1 MSTAQRHRLIGE
13 VIADRYRVEE
23 LLGEGGMGAVY
34 AAEHLTLKKRVAL
47 KVVHQEHAGN
57 TELAERFAREAMATS
72 RIDHPNV
79 ISALDFG
86 TLPDGTAFLAVQ
98 LVRGPSLTKILM
110 TEGKLH
116 WQRAA
121 EIGAQIA
128 DALAAAQ
135 IHGIVH
141 RDLKPDNVL
150 LQPLDQGGELVKV
163 LDFGVAKF
171 VRDSVAPESIRQG
184 REVTQVGVVIG
195 TPGYMAPEQAIG
207 HSADHRSDL
216 YALGVILWESMVGR
230 PLWSAQDLQA
240 LVQKQLTEDPPRL
253 REAAEDMRIPDALE
267 GLVANLLARRAEERP
282 QDPNVVRDALLSI
295 AHQDIIDVTRLRG
308 GSGARL
314 LPMREPSQANTIP
327 KITLQRPTPSSALS
341 QPAPKAASKSVAP
354 IGLLRSMRRA
364 WLLTVFMATLLGAA
378 VFLVAT
384 GQIEIRPHQDALQ
397 TVETVAKGLNLPETV
412 VQKVREVQAAQ
423 TKTGLPP
430 DLENAYEKLLNADAK
445 AERTEAANKLLMHQP
460 PDEVPAYVRNVAQLQ
475 LGKTC
480 AEKRRELEPLRIIN
494 DPRALPALLLL
505 SQKPRGGCGKRHRE
519 DCLACLREPLSDL
532 IHQLEK
538 AQAAAP
544 PQP

>member
-57 TELAERFAREAMATS
+57 AELAERFAREAMATS

-98 LVRGPSLTKILM
+98 LVRGPSLTKVLM

-116 WQRAA
+116 WMRAA

-171 VRDSVAPESIRQG
+171 MRESVAPESVRQG

-230 PLWSAQDLQA
+230 PLWAAEDLQA
-240 LVQKQLTEDPPRL
+240 LVQKQLTEDPPKL
-253 REAAEDMRIPDALE
+253 REAAGDLRLPGALE
-267 GLVANLLARRAEERP
+267 GLVANLLQKRAEDRP
-282 QDPNVVRDALLSI
+282 QDPNVVRDALISI
-295 AHQDIIDVTRLRG
+295 VHQDSKEINRWRS

-314 LPMREPSQANTIP
+314 LPLREASQANTIP
-327 KITLQRPTPSSALS
+327 KIQLQRVTPQAAVSL
-341 QPAPKAASKSVAP
+341 PPPKAGLSAAP
-354 IGLLRSMRRA
+354 LGMLKSMRRA
-364 WLLTVFMATLLGAA
+364 WLITLFMATLLAAA
-378 VFLVAT
+378 VFLVVT
-384 GQIEIRPHQDALQ
+384 GQIEIRPHQDALE
-397 TVETVAKGLNLPETV
+397 TVETVAKGLNLPEPV
-412 VQKVREVQAAQ
+412 IQKVREAQAAQ
-423 TKTGLPP
+423 TKSGLPP
-430 DLENAYEKLLNADAK
+430 DLDTAYDKLLTADGRE
-445 AERTEAANKLLMHQP
+445 ERVEAANKLLMHKP
-460 PDEVPAYVRNVAQLQ
+460 SEEVPSYVRNVAQLQ

-480 AEKRRELEPLRIIN
+480 AEKRRELAPLKELA
-494 DPRALPALLLL
+494 DPRALPALIML
-505 SQKPRGGCGKRHRE
+505 SQKPRGGCGRRHRE
-519 DCLACLREPLSDL
+519 DCLACLREPLAEL
-532 IHQLEK
+532 IDELEK
-538 AQAAAP
+538 VQASATAP
-544 PQP
+544 P

>member
-1 MSTAQRHRLIGE
+1 MNMAQRHRLIGE

-57 TELAERFAREAMATS
+57 AELAERFAREAMATS

-150 LQPLDQGGELVKV
+150 LQPLDQGGDLVKV

-171 VRDSVAPESIRQG
+171 TRESKAPDSVRQG

-230 PLWSAQDLQA
+230 PLWSAHDLQA

-253 REAAEDMRIPDALE
+253 REAAEDPRLPEALE
-267 GLVANLLARRAEERP
+267 GLVANLLARRAEDRP
-282 QDPNVVRDALLSI
+282 QDPNVVRDVLLNI
-295 AHQDIIDVTRLRG
+295 AHQDVIDIARLRG

-327 KITLQRPTPSSALS
+327 KIVLQRPTPSSALS
-341 QPAPKAASKSVAP
+341 QPASKAPAKSVAP

-364 WLLTVFMATLLGAA
+364 WLLTLFMATLLGAA

-397 TVETVAKGLNLPETV
+397 TVETMAKGLNLPETV

-430 DLENAYEKLLNADAK
+430 DLEGAYDKLLSADAK

-460 PDEVPAYVRNVAQLQ
+460 PEEVPAYVRSVAQLQ

-480 AEKRRELEPLRIIN
+480 AEKRRELEPIKIIG
-494 DPRALPALLLL
+494 DARALPALLLL

-519 DCLACLREPLSDL
+519 DCLACLREPLAEL
-532 IHQLEK
+532 IHELEK
-538 AQAAAP
+538 VQAATP